1 MTIIRKKIWPEIF
14 QRVLDGKKKYEVRL
28 ADFDIQEG
36 DTLVLEEWNPETK
49 SYTGRSLE
57 KKAKSVVRFNVAKF
71 NSIEDIKKY
80 GHWLIELE

>member
-1 MTIIRKKIWPEIF
+1 M
-14 QRVLDGKKKYEVRL
+14 RL

-71 NSIEDIKKY
+71 NNIEDIKKY